1 MPSFSFRGVSTVQS
15 SLPSPMPARST
26 ASASAPACVE
36 LRLAFLFPLELAPYV
51 VSSGWLL
58 PAVVGLEP
66 SLSGSFRHDTLSKSL
81 SIGSL
86 EEWEVSLAQ
95 SAAEMGVEFQ
105 ILLQEEE
112 EKKRRKKRKKK

>member
-1 MPSFSFRGVSTVQS
+1 
-15 SLPSPMPARST
+15 MPARST
-26 ASASAPACVE
+26 ASASAPACAE

-86 EEWEVSLAQ
+86 EAWEVGLAQ

-112 EKKRRKKRKKK
+112 EKRRMKNRKKK